1 MLLIFFNLNG
11 NTIEIASDPEPEK
24 EFFSVPGNGK
34 WINFVFQTNL

>member
-11 NTIEIASDPEPEK
+11 NTLEIASFTESEK
-24 EFFSVPGNGK
+24 EFFPFPGNGN